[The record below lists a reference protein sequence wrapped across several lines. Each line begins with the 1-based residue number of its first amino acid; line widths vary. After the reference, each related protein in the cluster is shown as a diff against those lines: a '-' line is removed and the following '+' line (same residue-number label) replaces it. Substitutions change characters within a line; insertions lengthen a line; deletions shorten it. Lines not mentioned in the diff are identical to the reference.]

1 MCAERLVPRRR
12 YVLVMEENYQM
23 VEQRAASNPLG
34 RITETRDIANMA
46 AFLSSDQSNY
56 LAGLALTVSGG
67 DVMF

>member
-1 MCAERLVPRRR
+1 
-12 YVLVMEENYQM
+12 M
-23 VEQRAASNPLG
+23 VKQRAASNPLG

-46 AFLSSDQSNY
+46 AFLSSDQSDY